1 MGLSETILSTDHVKV
16 SYAKPGPSHQRMADN
31 FGNEVAIFTDVAR
44 KRHEPSGE
52 DFSHSHDTPDFV
64 GVGTD
69 SSGRLPDR
77 SDHRGDTFNLVGL
90 EPSRNYRVEVVFK
103 SAGSTQRF
111 FNERYFR
118 WDSYP
123 TNPTVGGD
131 IWLEQCCYLDRLYP
145 VGEWDSNYDGRAIF
159 EFKTGRSE
167 SGNARW
173 VTIIPDNYMKPNV
186 RFYGEYTVKLTDVTG
201 LRKLVSNTSQ
211 RGTAVSFVPVGLHT
225 PVHAT
230 DKIQYATSFT
240 TGSNPNGYTLDR
252 VTAYIQMTVVTLTGA
267 GVPKVAIHSNGTGD
281 LPGTD
286 LCDLQGLADYETG
299 LSLSNGDWPD
309 RLYAPD
315 CADNT
320 LAASTT
326 YWVVFSEE
334 SSPAYY
340 WVGYATST
348 AEDPHGASGWSI
360 GSTRYRKLG
369 TAAWG
374 TLDVTGEPLAIGVYG
389 TPK

>member
-1 MGLSETILSTDHVKV
+1 M
-16 SYAKPGPSHQRMADN
+16 
-31 FGNEVAIFTDVAR
+31 
-44 KRHEPSGE
+44 
-52 DFSHSHDTPDFV
+52 

-123 TNPTVGGD
+123 TTPTVGGD

-159 EFKTGRSE
+159 DFKTGRSE

-211 RGTAVSFVPVGLHT
+211 RPAAVTYANVGKNTAVT
-225 PVHAT
+225 PNTTVERSIA
-230 DKIQYATSFT
+230 FT
-240 TGSNPNGYTLDR
+240 TGSLAVMVIAT
-252 VTAYIQMTVVTLTGA
+252 TVGRQSRQQYLSSINRGTGA
-267 GVPKVAIHSNGTGD
+267 GVPGGRVRA
-281 LPGTD
+281 
-286 LCDLQGLADYETG
+286 
-299 LSLSNGDWPD
+299 
-309 RLYAPD
+309 R
-315 CADNT
+315 
-320 LAASTT
+320 
-326 YWVVFSEE
+326 
-334 SSPAYY
+334 
-340 WVGYATST
+340 
-348 AEDPHGASGWSI
+348 
-360 GSTRYRKLG
+360 
-369 TAAWG
+369 
-374 TLDVTGEPLAIGVYG
+374 
-389 TPK
+389 